1 LRAGPFSLTLSRM
14 ARNGNTHVDDA
25 KKVGQRIVHARGA
38 ISQKTLG
45 EQVGVSAAHISRVEN
60 GERVPSLQLLERIA
74 AALGVEL
81 AWLRGQPLSSDGRRP
96 QIASAAIEAELQT
109 IEAALARIRS
119 QIRRKGGASRQ
130 PR

>member
-1 LRAGPFSLTLSRM
+1 M
-14 ARNGNTHVDDA
+14 ARHGNSHVDNA
-25 KKVGQRIVHARGA
+25 KRVGQRIVRARGT

-45 EQVGVSAAHISRVEN
+45 AQVGVSAAHISRVEN

-81 AWLRGQPLSSDGRRP
+81 SWLRGQPASSDGRP

-109 IEAALARIRS
+109 IETAVARIHA
-119 QIRRKGGASRQ
+119 QLRRTDASRQ
-130 PR
+130 GR